1 MDHKPFVI
9 SSNKPNE
16 LPITC
21 DLTSRTKN
29 KKVIIFCHGFKGF
42 KDWGC
47 WNLVAN
53 YFVNNGFNFLK
64 FNFSHNG
71 TTLENTSQISD
82 LNTFSKNNYSIELS
96 DITRVIDFV
105 LSGKI
110 SVKMS
115 NIFVIG
121 HSRGGGIACLGTQ
134 NHPQIS
140 KLVTWAGVA
149 NFKDRFPNNEELEN
163 WKEIGER
170 FIVNSRTKQML
181 PQKYQFYKDFI
192 KNEKSL
198 NIYNALK
205 NYKGKLL
212 VCYGTLDQVLPKEY
226 ALNMVKWSENSEIR
240 SFRTNH
246 TFGSKHLWENTS
258 LPEIMI
264 DLCDATIG
272 FLKD

>member
-16 LPITC
+16 LPISC

-115 NIFVIG
+115 NIFIIG

>member
-1 MDHKPFVI
+1 MDHKSFVI

-21 DLTSRTKN
+21 DLTSRIKN

-115 NIFVIG
+115 NIFIIG

-134 NHPQIS
+134 NYPQIS

-163 WKEIGER
+163 WKEVGER

>member
-82 LNTFSKNNYSIELS
+82 LNNFSKNNYSIELS

-115 NIFVIG
+115 NIFIIG

>member
-115 NIFVIG
+115 NIFIIG
-121 HSRGGGIACLGTQ
+121 HSRGGGIAC
-134 NHPQIS
+134 
-140 KLVTWAGVA
+140 
-149 NFKDRFPNNEELEN
+149 
-163 WKEIGER
+163 
-170 FIVNSRTKQML
+170 
-181 PQKYQFYKDFI
+181 
-192 KNEKSL
+192 
-198 NIYNALK
+198 
-205 NYKGKLL
+205 
-212 VCYGTLDQVLPKEY
+212 
-226 ALNMVKWSENSEIR
+226 
-240 SFRTNH
+240 
-246 TFGSKHLWENTS
+246 
-258 LPEIMI
+258 
-264 DLCDATIG
+264 
-272 FLKD
+272 

>member
-1 MDHKPFVI
+1 LDHKPFVI

-115 NIFVIG
+115 NIFIIG

-205 NYKGKLL
+205 KYKGKLL

>member
-115 NIFVIG
+115 NIFIIG

>member
-115 NIFVIG
+115 NIFIIG

-134 NHPQIS
+134 NYPQIS

-163 WKEIGER
+163 WKEVGER

-181 PQKYQFYKDFI
+181 PQKYQFYKDFV

>member
-115 NIFVIG
+115 NIFIIG

-205 NYKGKLL
+205 KYKGKLL

>member
-1 MDHKPFVI
+1 LDHKPFVI

-16 LPITC
+16 LPISC

-115 NIFVIG
+115 NIFIIG

-163 WKEIGER
+163 WKEVGER
-170 FIVNSRTKQML
+170 FIVNSRTKQIL

>member
-1 MDHKPFVI
+1 
-9 SSNKPNE
+9 
-16 LPITC
+16 
-21 DLTSRTKN
+21 
-29 KKVIIFCHGFKGF
+29 
-42 KDWGC
+42 
-47 WNLVAN
+47 
-53 YFVNNGFNFLK
+53 
-64 FNFSHNG
+64 
-71 TTLENTSQISD
+71 
-82 LNTFSKNNYSIELS
+82 
-96 DITRVIDFV
+96 
-105 LSGKI
+105 
-110 SVKMS
+110 MS
-115 NIFVIG
+115 NIFIIG

-163 WKEIGER
+163 WKEVGER
-170 FIVNSRTKQML
+170 FIVNSRTKQIL